1 VVAWHF
7 GIEYSNRWRVV
18 LVMLLFPWSPIH
30 GIGWQKVEEQ
40 QDDHVGLVDV
50 DVVSNLEEQ
59 NLDH

>member
-1 VVAWHF
+1 
-7 GIEYSNRWRVV
+7 
-18 LVMLLFPWSPIH
+18 MLLFPWSPIH

-40 QDDHVGLVDV
+40 QDGVNWGGDVALVDV